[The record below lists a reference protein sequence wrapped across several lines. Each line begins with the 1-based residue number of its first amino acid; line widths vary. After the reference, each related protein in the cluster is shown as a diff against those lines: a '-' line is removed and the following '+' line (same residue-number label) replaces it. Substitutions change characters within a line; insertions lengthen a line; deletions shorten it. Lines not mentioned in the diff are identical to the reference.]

1 MSIQIPERLSNKLI
15 DTEWFSNVD
24 NVKRNVEA
32 LFARNHPYFF
42 EEYTEHGEKHIN
54 HILEISDKLIP
65 QDTLNTITAKTLG
78 IYLISAM
85 LHDVGMYLVYDNLKA
100 VIEDDNL
107 KTPLLDKC
115 SMKELWKKY
124 LIQLKRY
131 TDKELLRKFGTIDI
145 QFDKLPN
152 DIKTNSTDE
161 LIVGEFIRQN
171 HHALSHYIINNVV
184 KLGGSDILK
193 NTTIDVNERDLI
205 GLVARSHGVNLRGL
219 EEYLDTEYSDLETP
233 NGIEIFY
240 IMSLLRLADYLDA
253 GEERASHI
261 IEKMYVKNSE
271 ISKEEFAWNQCIKY
285 NNYSWKLENQ
295 KIVIQATPE
304 NGYCFSKVTKWINS
318 VQQELDVCWAIIS
331 EFYNVNEIK
340 LSIRRV
346 DCNVSKDKVI
356 EKAKKTFYPD
366 EVHFEVN
373 PDILKLLIQPLYGD
387 DPSYGVRELVQNAVD
402 ACRERE
408 EIEKSKGND
417 YSGEIKVNIDTK
429 EKFFTIEDN
438 GVGMTV
444 DTIVNY
450 YLKAGASYR
459 RSSAW
464 ADDFLDNDGN
474 SKVLRTGKFG
484 IGVLATFLFGTK
496 EKAEATITTRNI
508 NDDKGWTFK
517 IKLDQDNIEITRTD
531 KKDKQGTIL
540 SVGTIISVELS
551 DKAISK
557 LQNENSDT
565 FEWYKWYVDS
575 NPTIEYRIDGQIKEQ
590 PLLNPTEKG
599 WFELEQNEY
608 EKYYWSPY
616 SYYNH
621 CNGIVVS
628 NDFLKLIDNN
638 TLDYY
643 SPCIYI
649 QDKNGIAP
657 VNLSRTEF
665 TETPCRNILFEE
677 YFKYYLAQFLKLTFV
692 HLEDIISYFSSS
704 EFESFL
710 FRHFSKFIYSK
721 KGFYPILKPFR
732 KHIDI
737 KNYNILFSKTRKF
750 TPTNTLY
757 KSSNV
762 IIGYMESFDKH
773 HKGSLSQHIESLI
786 KDARV
791 KCIFINKSFFN
802 TYVNTSF
809 EKIVKALTD
818 DFMDYR
824 KIKYQEKTDYIVL
837 TRKDDNTDYNTDLEI
852 ESIMVEYHEEYSDDE
867 SDNSVENDI
876 MMKVIKE
883 YFPPNQ
889 WIPYDMDER
898 KRVFAK
904 AFKEL
909 GKYMKD

>member
-32 LFARNHPYFF
+32 LFARNQPYFF

-107 KTPLLDKC
+107 KTPLLDKY
-115 SMKELWKKY
+115 SMKELWEKY

-131 TDKELLRKFGTIDI
+131 IDKELLRKFGTIDI

-171 HHALSHYIINNVV
+171 HHTLSHYIINNVV

-285 NNYSWKLENQ
+285 NHYSWKLENQ

-318 VQQELDVCWAIIS
+318 VQQELDLCWAIIS

-356 EKAKKTFYPD
+356 EKAKQKFYPD
-366 EVHFEVN
+366 EVNFEVN

-408 EIEKSKGND
+408 EIEKSKGNS

-429 EKFFTIEDN
+429 EKIFTIEDN

-464 ADDFLDNDGN
+464 ADDFLDDNGN
-474 SKVLRTGKFG
+474 PKVLRTGKFG
-484 IGVLATFLFGTK
+484 VGVLATFLLGN
-496 EKAEATITTRNI
+496 EATIITKNI
-508 NDDKGWTFK
+508 NDDKGWKFT
-517 IKLDQDNIEITRTD
+517 IKLDQDNIEITRTNE
-531 KKDKQGTIL
+531 KDKQGAIL
-540 SVGTIISVELS
+540 SVGTIISVKLS
-551 DKAISK
+551 DIVIGKLKEENMFKSK
-557 LQNENSDT
+557 RHQ
-565 FEWYKWYVDS
+565 WYQWYVDS
-575 NPTIEYRIDGQIKEQ
+575 NPTIEYKIDGQIKERIIVD
-590 PLLNPTEKG
+590 PINEG
-599 WFELEQNEY
+599 WFELEQSEY
-608 EKYYWSPY
+608 EKYYWC
-616 SYYNH
+616 YNRYGRAENV
-621 CNGIVVS
+621 CNGIVIQNHYLDLVNNDEFGDVS
-628 NDFLKLIDNN
+628 P
-638 TLDYY
+638 Y
-643 SPCIYI
+643 IYI
-649 QDKNGIAP
+649 KDKRGVVP
-657 VNLSRTEF
+657 VNLSRSYF
-665 TETPCRNILFEE
+665 TEIPCHNILLEE
-677 YFKYYLAQFLKLTFV
+677 CFKYYSAQILKLSFDEIMSCNNIPDFFDSV
-692 HLEDIISYFSSS
+692 EISSDYGNTTR
-704 EFESFL
+704 L
-710 FRHFSKFIYSK
+710 IHSKN
-721 KGFYPILKPFR
+721 GFYPISIPFR
-732 KHIDI
+732 KYLNIT
-737 KNYNILFSKTRKF
+737 NYKILITEKKK
-750 TPTNTLY
+750 P
-757 KSSNV
+757 NV
-762 IIGYMESFDKH
+762 IN
-773 HKGSLSQHIESLI
+773 SLGEGLNLI
-786 KDARV
+786 IAYSEYPIHDYLECWEDFIYDLARQKSV
-791 KCIFINKSFFN
+791 KCAFINKTIFN
-802 TYVNTSF
+802 HYLKN
-809 EKIVKALTD
+809 ALIEVYG
-818 DFMDYR
+818 FR
-824 KIKYQEKTDYIVL
+824 EVKYQEKNDYFVL
-837 TRKDDNTDYNTDLEI
+837 TRKDDDNDYETDLDV